1 MAEKHFYVTTPIYY
15 VNDVPHIG
23 HAYCT
28 IAADVIARY
37 KRLTGYDV
45 LFLTGTDEHGQKVEK
60 AAKERGLPVQEYVDK
75 MVVPFKELWQR
86 LNISNDDFIRT
97 TEPRHERVVQAIFQ
111 ELYDKGDIYKGV
123 YEGWY
128 CIHEETFYPESQ
140 LLEGN
145 LCPECKRPVE
155 WLKEESY
162 YFKTSEYADRLLK
175 HIEDNPNFVE
185 PEIRRNEVVSFI
197 KGGVQDV
204 CVSRTTFKWG
214 VPVPFDAKHVVY
226 VWFDAL
232 INYLTGCGY
241 RQDET
246 QVRKFW
252 PADVHLIGKDIIKFH
267 AVVWPSMLMALGVE
281 LPRQIFAHGFWTLGE
296 EKISKSKGI
305 VIDPNELADE
315 FGVDAVR
322 FFFMREIALGADGE
336 FTRDALIRR
345 INSDLANDLG
355 NLLHRTLPMMQKYFD
370 GVVPSPGTYL
380 ALDNELKSVA
390 AEVAGNIDAL
400 MSSLAF
406 REALAEIWKLVTR
419 ANKYID
425 EAAPWALA
433 REDKNEELK
442 TVMYCVA
449 EAIRQTAV
457 LVAPFIP
464 AKAAQIWS
472 QLGVAEPFE
481 GQRLPDALNWGGLKP
496 GTQVQKEEPL
506 FPRIET
512 VS

>member
-1 MAEKHFYVTTPIYY
+1 MTSKHFYVTTPIYY

-28 IAADVIARY
+28 VAADVIARY
-37 KRLTGYDV
+37 KRLSGYDV
-45 LFLTGTDEHGQKVEK
+45 LFLTGADEHGQKVEK
-60 AAKERGLPVQEYVDK
+60 AAKEHGLPVQEYVDK
-75 MVVPFKELWQR
+75 MIIPFKELWNC

-97 TEPRHERVVQAIFQ
+97 TEPRHEKVVQTIFQ
-111 ELYDKGDIYKGV
+111 KLYDQGDIYQGV

-128 CIHEETFYPESQ
+128 CIHEETFCLETQ
-140 LLEGN
+140 LLEGK

-162 YFKTSEYADRLLK
+162 YFKTSKYQDELLK
-175 HIEDNPNFVE
+175 HIEDNPGFIQ
-185 PEIRRNEVVSFI
+185 PDIRRNEVVSFI

-241 RQDET
+241 LQDESKFK
-246 QVRKFW
+246 KFW

-267 AVVWPSMLMALGVE
+267 AVIWPSMLMALGVG

-305 VIDPNELADE
+305 VIDPNELASE
-315 FGVDAVR
+315 FSVDAIR
-322 FFFMREIALGADGE
+322 FFFMREISLGADGE
-336 FTRDALIRR
+336 FSRDALIRR

-370 GVVPSPGTYL
+370 GVIPSPVTYS
-380 ALDNELKSVA
+380 ALDNELKDVA
-390 AEVAGNIDAL
+390 AEVMANIDGL
-400 MSSLAF
+400 MSVLAF
-406 REALAEIWKLVTR
+406 REALGEAWKLVTR

-433 REDKNEELK
+433 REGKEDELK
-442 TVMYCVA
+442 TVMYCIA
-449 EAIRQTAV
+449 EAIRQIAV
-457 LVAPFIP
+457 LIAPFIP
-464 AKAAQIWS
+464 TKAKQIWE
-472 QLGVAEPFE
+472 QLGLEESFE
-481 GQRLPDALNWGGLKP
+481 AQRLPEALNWGSLKP
-496 GTQVQKEEPL
+496 GAKVQQEEPL
-506 FPRIET
+506 FPRIE
-512 VS
+512 VER